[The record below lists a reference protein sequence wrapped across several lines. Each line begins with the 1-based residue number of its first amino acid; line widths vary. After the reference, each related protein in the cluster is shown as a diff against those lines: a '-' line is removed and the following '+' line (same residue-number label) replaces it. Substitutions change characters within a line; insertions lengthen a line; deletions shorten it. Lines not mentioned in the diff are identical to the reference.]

1 MMPKDQTQ
9 ANTQT
14 QDQAELLRCVL
25 CNSYINRKDAFT
37 CPRCRKGPLCRTH
50 RFSGRRECTS
60 CVFDLKQRE
69 VSDLRQQEQSI
80 RGFIKLLQFI
90 FLVFAIFFIATRAG
104 LLEFVDFLKETIV
117 VSNLVWFGILPVAG
131 YVLFYV
137 ILYNQRS
144 KIKEIE
150 TEMHAI
156 EFRRMVK

>member
-9 ANTQT
+9 ANTQA

-25 CNSYINRKDAFT
+25 CNSYINKKDAFT

-69 VSDLRQQEQSI
+69 VSDLRQQEQNI

-104 LLEFVDFLKETIV
+104 LLEFVDFLKENIV

-131 YVLFYV
+131 YILFYV

>member
-1 MMPKDQTQ
+1 MMPKARTQDQTQ
-9 ANTQT
+9 N
-14 QDQAELLRCVL
+14 QAELLRCVL
-25 CNSYINRKDAFT
+25 CNSYIDKKDAFT
-37 CPRCRKGPLCRTH
+37 CPRCRKGPLCKAH

-69 VSDLRQQEQSI
+69 VSALRQQEQGIS
-80 RGFIKLLQFI
+80 GFIKLLQFI
-90 FLVFAIFFIATRAG
+90 FLVFAIFFVAAKSG
-104 LLEFVDFLKETIV
+104 LLEFVDFLKENIV

-131 YVLFYV
+131 YLLFYV

-150 TEMHAI
+150 AEMQAM